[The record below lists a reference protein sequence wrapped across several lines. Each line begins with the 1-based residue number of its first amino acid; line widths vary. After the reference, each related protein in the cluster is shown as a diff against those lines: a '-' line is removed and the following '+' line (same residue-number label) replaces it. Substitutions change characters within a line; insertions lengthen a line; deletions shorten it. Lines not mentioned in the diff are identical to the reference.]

1 MNNKIESWRL
11 IVGGI
16 SILFIIAMWV
26 IKDVGSI
33 YANLTK
39 EELIPVVVTSIC
51 VTLLKVAFIAIGVI
65 VLRKI
70 FDKSKQ

>member
-1 MNNKIESWRL
+1 MNNKIEPYRL

-16 SILFIIAMWV
+16 SILFIIVMWV
-26 IKDVGSI
+26 IKDVGNI
-33 YANLTK
+33 YVTLPK
-39 EELIPVVVTSIC
+39 EELIPVVITSIC

-70 FDKSKQ
+70 FDRFKQ